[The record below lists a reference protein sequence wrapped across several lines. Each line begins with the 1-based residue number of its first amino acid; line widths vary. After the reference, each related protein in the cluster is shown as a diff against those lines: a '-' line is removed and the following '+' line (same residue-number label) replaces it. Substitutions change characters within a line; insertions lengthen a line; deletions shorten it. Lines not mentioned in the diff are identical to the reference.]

1 MAVAL
6 AIGLRRGEA
15 LGLRWINADPVNG
28 WLLRRFRAWERTQ
41 VARANKLSLVFTTR
55 NGTPLEPRNV
65 NRALEALCRRANVR
79 SIRLHDLWHSR
90 GTLLFAMG
98 VEAATVQR
106 ILRRSSISVT
116 TGTYVSVIEQVQRAA
131 VDGRDRARSAPAGR
145 DSPFVRPTNGLITG
159 HNKRGCAESVSTWN
173 WRGVMTMGTA
183 SFADMGYDDRDY
195 DNWLTTLTEASARL
209 DVLQTAVTERCR
221 VCASQD
227 VHSDQVLD
235 VLEKHG
241 AITKAV
247 RARCSTAA

>member
-79 SIRLHDLWHSR
+79 SIRLHDLWHSCA
-90 GTLLFAMG
+90 TLLFAMG

-116 TGTYVSVIEQVQRAA
+116 TGTYVNVIEQVQRAA
-131 VDGRDRARSAPAGR
+131 VAGMDSLLSPAR
-145 DSPFVRPTNGLITG
+145 
-159 HNKRGCAESVSTWN
+159 
-173 WRGVMTMGTA
+173 
-183 SFADMGYDDRDY
+183 
-195 DNWLTTLTEASARL
+195 
-209 DVLQTAVTERCR
+209 
-221 VCASQD
+221 
-227 VHSDQVLD
+227 
-235 VLEKHG
+235 
-241 AITKAV
+241 
-247 RARCSTAA
+247 